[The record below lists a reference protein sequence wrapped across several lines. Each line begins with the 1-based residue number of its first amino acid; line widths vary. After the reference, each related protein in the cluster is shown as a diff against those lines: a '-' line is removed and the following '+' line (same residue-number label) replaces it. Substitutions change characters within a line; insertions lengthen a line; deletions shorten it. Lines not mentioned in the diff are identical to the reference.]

1 MRVSSR
7 GQYGIR
13 ALAYLA
19 AHHGEGPINVRTVA
33 EAEGLPAKYLEQLL
47 ARLRRGGLVQSSRGA
62 RGGVALARDPRTIS
76 ALQVVSLLEGSLVPM
91 ECRQDGNGHE
101 ARCVTHELWRR
112 LSESVNQALES
123 YTLADLADRLR
134 AREAPLA
141 EEPEEL
147 AAVGAGAQNGRT
159 DVHA

>member
-33 EAEGLPAKYLEQLL
+33 EAERLPAKYLEQLL
-47 ARLRRGGLVQSSRGA
+47 ARLRRGGLVRSSRGA
-62 RGGVALARDPRTIS
+62 RGGVVLARDPRTIS
-76 ALQVVSLLEGSLVPM
+76 ARQVMALLEGSLVPA
-91 ECRQDGNGHE
+91 ECLKPDDDHE
-101 ARCVTHELWRR
+101 SRCVTHPLWQR
-112 LSESVNQALES
+112 LHESVNQALDS

-134 AREAPLA
+134 ARAPA
-141 EEPEEL
+141 EEPGEL
-147 AAVGAGAQNGRT
+147 TAVGAGGNGRT
-159 DVHA
+159 DVHP